1 MLSAAL
7 RREVGKNCAL
17 LGCYAVC
24 SSNFLPTFRDN
35 LSFPKSLVPNGT
47 KSCAKKSVTNYHTL
61 GVTTHKGAALLNPP
75 TCFSDKSPSSGGRHY
90 KGIIVLIL
98 HQLYTYSVENAVYK
112 SRCKYNKMVT
122 VASVMLTYWWLQFTD
137 TPLHV
142 CSYMYTDWLTEVPI
156 PRPVQ
161 KVPCTK
167 WLPAQRKDWIRIKF
181 MGQSSSWGAASSSAK
196 HKSAIG
202 PYNVRPSAGT
212 FVGNV
217 MNNGGKNCAYIL
229 IGFKTVS
236 EIIVSLWKLISQLM
250 LMKCTWQSFLKQL
263 ILVTSL
269 LMSVALMV

>member
-1 MLSAAL
+1 MRYIKAD
-7 RREVGKNCAL
+7 VNIIKWL
-17 LGCYAVC
+17 LWLVWCWHTGGY
-24 SSNFLPTFRDN
+24 N
-35 LSFPKSLVPNGT
+35 SLIHHCMCV
-47 KSCAKKSVTNYHTL
+47 VT
-61 GVTTHKGAALLNPP
+61 
-75 TCFSDKSPSSGGRHY
+75 C
-90 KGIIVLIL
+90 IL
-98 HQLYTYSVENAVYK
+98 
-112 SRCKYNKMVT
+112 
-122 VASVMLTYWWLQFTD
+122 
-137 TPLHV
+137 
-142 CSYMYTDWLTEVPI
+142 TDWLTEVPI

-217 MNNGGKNCAYIL
+217 MNNGGKKCAYIL